1 MPFVQ
6 DSSCVDGDVDFADQ
20 VEDDVSYEEACEESL
35 ENAEKFRRGRR
46 PWSSVVRGE
55 VTLRL
60 PPTSPTSV
68 NVLEELVQ
76 SVFRLVLRQPL
87 TVDGQTCRL
96 IVEVGLESV
105 EDERQE
111 ADGTVCCKAVEG
123 YDDGIIVKTILP
135 EGQVERCSVVTG
147 TFTT

>member
-1 MPFVQ
+1 MPIVQ
-6 DSSCVDGDVDFADQ
+6 DGSCLEED

-35 ENAEKFRRGRR
+35 ENAEKFRRGRQ

-60 PPTSPTSV
+60 PPTSV
-68 NVLEELVQ
+68 NVLEDMVQ
-76 SVFRLVLRQPL
+76 SLFRLVLRQPL
-87 TVDGQTCRL
+87 SVDGQTCRL

-135 EGQVERCSVVTG
+135 EGQVEKCSVVTG
-147 TFTT
+147 TFAA